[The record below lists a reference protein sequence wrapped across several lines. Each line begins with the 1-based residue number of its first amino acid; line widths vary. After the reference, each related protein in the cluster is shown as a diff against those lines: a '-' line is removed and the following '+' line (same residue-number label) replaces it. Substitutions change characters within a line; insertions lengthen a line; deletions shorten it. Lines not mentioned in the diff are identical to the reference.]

1 MSDLFKGITFPWQE
15 VTPADDAIVRKA
27 ILPDRRLTGCDLSYS
42 GYTLTMTAGVLI
54 VCGRQFRHTAVQNWA
69 VTGAASG
76 YARLLLTIDVTKAS
90 TEDAFEQITASIE
103 YATAADGF
111 PDLRQDDINNAG
123 TIYQTSICVV
133 ALGPGG
139 ITGFTGQI
147 LPGDNVFY
155 PGRPV
160 SMGGHRVKNVAAP
173 EADGDAVNLGYVN
186 QNYRHSDWMPS
197 ASDIKKGILPIERGG
212 TDANTKAGILTNLF
226 DTFGITDFILTTST
240 GYENSGYCTPEQL
253 RNAMGARPS
262 VYTYPSLNGGDLN
275 GFTEETHLFVFNVLN
290 SPSSIPYGFFDV
302 YCFSGGGFSPSNA
315 KTVILQRMTAWD
327 RTLFAYRRSTDG
339 GASWSEWDYVYSSGT
354 GYPKFRTY
362 DFDNC
367 SSPLLTLQNNY
378 ASLDNGVCLIYC
390 KYGGSYCALL
400 GYKIDNYAAF
410 IEVSYGT
417 GSFYKY
423 RNQNG
428 IWSEDKLV

>member
-27 ILPDRRLTGCDLSYS
+27 ILPDRRLTGCELSYS

-54 VCGRQFRHTAVQNWA
+54 VCGRQFRHTAAQNWA

-160 SMGGHRVKNVAAP
+160 SMGGYRVTGVGAP
-173 EADGDAVNLGYVN
+173 EADGDAVNLGYAN
-186 QNYRHSDWMPS
+186 RHYRKSDWMPS
-197 ASDIKKGILPIERGG
+197 ASEIGAAP
-212 TDANTKAGILTNLF
+212 
-226 DTFGITDFILTTST
+226 
-240 GYENSGYCTPEQL
+240 SGYGL
-253 RNAMGARPS
+253 GG
-262 VYTYPSLNGGDLN
+262 NGEPKN
-275 GFTEETHLFVFNVLN
+275 
-290 SPSSIPYGFFDV
+290 
-302 YCFSGGGFSPSNA
+302 
-315 KTVILQRMTAWD
+315 
-327 RTLFAYRRSTDG
+327 
-339 GASWSEWDYVYSSGT
+339 WSEI
-354 GYPKFRTY
+354 
-362 DFDNC
+362 DNLIANGKYKI
-367 SSPLLTLQNNY
+367 SNINQTINGIGVAS
-378 ASLDNGVCLIYC
+378 ASLDVIYF
-390 KYGGSYCALL
+390 GGSYGKQILRTVETASGSGASYTLERSRGYAGWAPWECDNPPFALGVEYRTTERL
-400 GYKIDNYAAF
+400 EGKPVYKKLINMGILASANGVVSVPHGISGATYIIGCRGIATQSGTQHGYEMASNDIQVEGGYVNWYDRNSTSSYYGYAL
-410 IEVSYGT
+410 ISYL
-417 GSFYKY
+417 K
-423 RNQNG
+423 N
-428 IWSEDKLV
+428 